1 MTSAETPPRAGGPS
15 AVSWHARLPF
25 FYGWLMLP
33 VVTLI
38 LIAAS
43 PGQTY
48 GIAVFNPYLREALSL
63 SSSELSGAYMMGTL
77 LAALPMTWTGALMD
91 RHGPRKTLSG
101 AVLLFGLTCLGM
113 SQVSGLFTLFL
124 AFLFLRMLGQGAMG
138 LLAGGALAMWF
149 NRRLGLAGGIS
160 NLGAAASMGVIPAL
174 GLWLIH
180 SYGWRWTYAIL
191 GLAVWALILPLLALF
206 FRNRPEDIGQEPDGG
221 LVLPEEKREKT
232 CGARRAFTLAAAL
245 RTRTYWIVMGIT
257 ASWSMIG
264 TGIHF
269 HAVPIYLARGLG
281 EADAVAMFSISA
293 AVMACAR
300 LGGGLLVDR
309 APLNL
314 VIAAAMLCKTAA
326 LVLLNQ
332 REGGWTSTLFPATF
346 ALSSGLWMAV
356 NQTLWVR
363 YYGRAH
369 LGKILGAAATIGVA
383 SSSFG
388 PFAMGLAYD
397 VFGSYSQIIWIF
409 VAMVAPL
416 ALFGLLATPPPVP
429 SPVAVREA

>member
-1 MTSAETPPRAGGPS
+1 MTGDETPPPIPRAS
-15 AVSWHARLPF
+15 AASWHARLPF

-33 VVTLI
+33 IITLI
-38 LIAAS
+38 QIATA
-43 PGQTY
+43 PGQTF
-48 GIAVFNPYLREALSL
+48 GVAVFNPYLSAALSL
-63 SSSELSGAYMMGTL
+63 SSTELSGAYMAGTL

-91 RHGPRKTLSG
+91 RHGPRKTLVG
-101 AVLLFGLTCLGM
+101 VVLLFGLTCLGM

-124 AFLFLRMLGQGAMG
+124 VFLCLRLLGQGAMG
-138 LLAGGALAMWF
+138 LLAGATLAMWF

-160 NLGAAASMGVIPAL
+160 NLGAAAAMGATPAL

-180 SYGWRWTYAIL
+180 SYGWRWAYAIL
-191 GLAVWALILPLLALF
+191 GLTVWLLLLPLLGLF
-206 FRNRPEDIGQEPDGG
+206 FRNRPENIGQQPDGG
-221 LVLPEEKREKT
+221 PDHAGSKHQKT
-232 CGARRAFTLAAAL
+232 AADQRAFTLSAAL
-245 RTRTYWIVMGIT
+245 RTRTYWIVTAIT

-281 EADAVAMFSISA
+281 ETDAVAMFSIFA
-293 AVMACAR
+293 AVMAATR

-314 VIAAAMLCKTAA
+314 IIAAAMTCKTIS
-326 LVLLNQ
+326 LMLLNQ
-332 REGGWTSTLFPATF
+332 LEAGWTAMLFPVSF
-346 ALSSGLWMAV
+346 ALSSGLWMGV
-356 NQTLWVR
+356 HQTLWVR

-369 LGKILGAAATIGVA
+369 LGKILGAATTVGVA

-397 VFGSYSQIIWIF
+397 FFGGYGQIIWGF
-409 VAMVAPL
+409 AVLAVPL
-416 ALFGLLATPPPVP
+416 ALFGLLATTPVLPP
-429 SPVAVREA
+429 RDN